1 MVSNKFVN
9 YTISTEVGTPNKEYV
24 WLYLD
29 IPYQRNLFGI
39 STYLPTIFLNML
51 SQSTNYFG
59 DTNEVFDAVIAANLT
74 IMMVLTSLHISVYN
88 SLPSSDYL
96 KNIDVWLIFNLEFTF
111 VTTLPQVYIHNQK
124 AQIEEGL
131 SKVSPINED
140 KDEKGW
146 KLSSSRK
153 LRAAQFFGKFVNP
166 VIGLLFVFAY
176 WAHGLLFLR
185 V

>member
-1 MVSNKFVN
+1 
-9 YTISTEVGTPNKEYV
+9 
-24 WLYLD
+24 
-29 IPYQRNLFGI
+29 
-39 STYLPTIFLNML
+39 
-51 SQSTNYFG
+51 
-59 DTNEVFDAVIAANLT
+59 
-74 IMMVLTSLHISVYN
+74 MVLTSLHISAYN
-88 SLPSSDYL
+88 SLPTDYL

-111 VTTLPQVYIHNQK
+111 VTTLLQGYIHNQK
-124 AQIEEGL
+124 VQIEEGL
-131 SKVSPINED
+131 SKVSSINED
-140 KDEKGW
+140 KDAKGW